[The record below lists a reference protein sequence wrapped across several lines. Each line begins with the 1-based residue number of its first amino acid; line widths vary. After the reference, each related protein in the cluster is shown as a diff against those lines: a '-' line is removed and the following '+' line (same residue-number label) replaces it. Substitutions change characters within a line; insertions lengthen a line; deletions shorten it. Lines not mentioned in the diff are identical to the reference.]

1 MIGLDVDKIRDLA
14 WEFRKAAELRSEQL
28 TATYKLTNT
37 NGTGGVIRDRQAD
50 MLAELAEQ
58 VYILSQRG

>member
-14 WEFRKAAELRSEQL
+14 WEFRKAGEQRSHQL
-28 TATYKLTNT
+28 TTEHNVSD
-37 NGTGGVIRDRQAD
+37 GVIRDRQAD

>member
-14 WEFRKAAELRSEQL
+14 WEFRKAAEQRSQQL
-28 TATYKLTNT
+28 TAQHNVS
-37 NGTGGVIRDRQAD
+37 NGVIRDRQAD

>member
-14 WEFRKAAELRSEQL
+14 WEFRQAADLRSQQL
-28 TATYKLTNT
+28 TAQHSST
-37 NGTGGVIRDRQAD
+37 NGVVRDRQAD

>member
-1 MIGLDVDKIRDLA
+1 MIDHDVDKIRDLA
-14 WEFRKAAELRSEQL
+14 WEFRRAAEQRA
-28 TATYKLTNT
+28 TALNT
-37 NGTGGVIRDRQAD
+37 DRGRCVGTIRDRQAD